1 VQRLQVGDPPPQ
13 VHDLL
18 LGQGTDPVAGVG
30 LPSARCSSD
39 CTSARVNPRSW
50 ALAVLILIF
59 GPISGAHFNPIV
71 ILVDW
76 RLHRHSH
83 TVLAVPEVAAYLI
96 AQTIGAIGGAMPA
109 NLMFSRAPVTFSP
122 THRSTANLWLGEV
135 VATAGLVLLI
145 FALMRTGRPCSTPD
159 GHRHRRHRR
168 GRPRSRRH
176 PYPCQEPWMSEPS
189 GSAPADQI
197 NPLAIEAMNE
207 LGIDITDQNPKSL
220 PPQDSQASTMVIT
233 MGCGD
238 VCLYYLGPTPR
249 RLGHPRPRRPR
260 HRTCHPR
267 RHRPQ

>member
-1 VQRLQVGDPPPQ
+1 
-13 VHDLL
+13 
-18 LGQGTDPVAGVG
+18 
-30 LPSARCSSD
+30 
-39 CTSARVNPRSW
+39 VNPRSW

-145 FALMRTGRPCSTPD
+145 FALMRTGRPCSTLGRSPSPPTPPRSTPQPPTPVPLPGAVD
-159 GHRHRRHRR
+159 ERTVRLRARRSDQPSRHR
-168 GRPRSRRH
+168 
-176 PYPCQEPWMSEPS
+176 
-189 GSAPADQI
+189 
-197 NPLAIEAMNE
+197 
-207 LGIDITDQNPKSL
+207 
-220 PPQDSQASTMVIT
+220 
-233 MGCGD
+233 GD
-238 VCLYYLGPTPR
+238 E
-249 RLGHPRPRRPR
+249 
-260 HRTCHPR
+260 
-267 RHRPQ
+267 